1 MHGSAG
7 VQACGRAGVCSR
19 FSPSVSFV
27 RSFALFRSTSHSLQ
41 SFVRLIK
48 LKLADLNTTK
58 QFG

>member
-1 MHGSAG
+1 M
-7 VQACGRAGVCSR
+7 QACGRAGVSSL

-27 RSFALFRSTSHSLQ
+27 RSFALFRSNSQSLQ

-48 LKLADLNTTK
+48 FKLADLNTTK